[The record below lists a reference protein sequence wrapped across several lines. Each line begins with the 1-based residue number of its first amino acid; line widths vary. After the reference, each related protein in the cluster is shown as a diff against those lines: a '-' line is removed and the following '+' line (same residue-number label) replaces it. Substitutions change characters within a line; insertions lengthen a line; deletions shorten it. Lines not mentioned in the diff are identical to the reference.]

1 MAGSRSNNKGKRY
14 ERDIAKTLSSW
25 SGVEL
30 VRTPLGAPE
39 EIYADVWPVLVT
51 DHFPLAVECKCD
63 EDWSFDQIMKGTGQW
78 FSWLEQ
84 AYRQA
89 TTAERELG
97 RLHVPML
104 VFSKNRC
111 PNWVAVPTPYGLRND
126 PIQGLSPFRYMA
138 VTTVPDG
145 TRWVVH
151 QLERYLGL
159 VPYERFVRDA
169 QMYYS
174 EDGPGHS

>member
-1 MAGSRSNNKGKRY
+1 MSGKRSNNKGKRY

-39 EIYADVWPVLVT
+39 EIY
-51 DHFPLAVECKCD
+51 HFPLAVECKCD

-97 RLHVPML
+97 RLHIPML
-104 VFSKNRC
+104 VFSKNHY
-111 PNWVAVPTPYGLRND
+111 PNWVAVPVQYGLRDSALANSAA
-126 PIQGLSPFRYMA
+126 LRYMSITS
-138 VTTVPDG
+138 TTG
-145 TRWVVH
+145 GLQYVVH
-151 QLERYLGL
+151 SLERYLGL

-169 QMYYS
+169 KMYYS
-174 EDGPGHS
+174 ENGPGHS